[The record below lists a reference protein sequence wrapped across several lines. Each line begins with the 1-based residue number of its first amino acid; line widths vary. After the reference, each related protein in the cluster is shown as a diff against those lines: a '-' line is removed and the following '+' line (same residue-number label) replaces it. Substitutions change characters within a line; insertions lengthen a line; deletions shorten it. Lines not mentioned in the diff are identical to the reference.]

1 MKMKSKE
8 PFYTTLIEREMKPY
22 FAFSG
27 SNSSI
32 NESYSLMCIEGSSQA
47 LRPEST
53 STLLPWCF

>member
-32 NESYSLMCIEGSSQA
+32 NEGYSLMCIEGSTQA
-47 LRPEST
+47 LLPEYT
-53 STLLPWCF
+53 